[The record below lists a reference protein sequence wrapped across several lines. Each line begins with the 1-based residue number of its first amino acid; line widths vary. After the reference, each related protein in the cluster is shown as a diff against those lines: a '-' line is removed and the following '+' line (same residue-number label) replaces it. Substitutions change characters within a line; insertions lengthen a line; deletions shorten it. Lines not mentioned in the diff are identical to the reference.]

1 MPQTDL
7 QPFIDAAKSKG
18 AADEFLAALLTRAGW
33 PAADVYRSLG
43 DWWTRET
50 GIAPPIR
57 RTGSEDAR
65 DAFLYLLSFATL
77 AVWSAALGSLVFR
90 LIEYWIPDPV
100 ARDYFYNFRST
111 VTWQIA
117 SILVALPVYLAMMR
131 FILRDTAAHP
141 ERAQSGV
148 KKWLTYIALLFTA
161 GAVISDLVW
170 FLDYFLTGE
179 LTLRFVLKCATVLA
193 ICGPIFW
200 YYLGSLRGRS
210 NGRAFGVAAVA
221 GATLAVV
228 LGLTVAG
235 TPGKQRRM
243 QADERRVQDL
253 RAIAQMV
260 ATRPSLPGS
269 LEELRS
275 QNLDIRLTDPES
287 NQPYEYN
294 VNAADRYELCAAFAA
309 PSENSGNV
317 YAGAFW
323 KHTGGRAC
331 FSFEKGRPV
340 RW

>member
-50 GIAPPIR
+50 GIAPPTR

-117 SILVALPVYLAMMR
+117 SILVALPVYLAVMQ

-141 ERAQSGV
+141 ERA
-148 KKWLTYIALLFTA
+148 
-161 GAVISDLVW
+161 
-170 FLDYFLTGE
+170 
-179 LTLRFVLKCATVLA
+179 
-193 ICGPIFW
+193 
-200 YYLGSLRGRS
+200 
-210 NGRAFGVAAVA
+210 
-221 GATLAVV
+221 
-228 LGLTVAG
+228 
-235 TPGKQRRM
+235 
-243 QADERRVQDL
+243 
-253 RAIAQMV
+253 
-260 ATRPSLPGS
+260 
-269 LEELRS
+269 
-275 QNLDIRLTDPES
+275 
-287 NQPYEYN
+287 
-294 VNAADRYELCAAFAA
+294 
-309 PSENSGNV
+309 
-317 YAGAFW
+317 
-323 KHTGGRAC
+323 
-331 FSFEKGRPV
+331 
-340 RW
+340 